1 MAVIRIRAN
10 VCLRLVRKRLADIKF
25 ISASF
30 CLAALQAPWY
40 CYNFNSHTMITISTF
55 DLDTLR
61 LIKQIHSLK
70 KLERISEKFFL
81 SLYGKVK
88 AHCRKTEEI
97 KLGREYNLLMHFV
110 KFMKETY
117 PQDQRAK
124 RDYYFRE
131 YILPDFEEIFTKYV
145 GTTVKVVV

>member
-1 MAVIRIRAN
+1 
-10 VCLRLVRKRLADIKF
+10 
-25 ISASF
+25 
-30 CLAALQAPWY
+30 
-40 CYNFNSHTMITISTF
+40 MITISTF

-70 KLERISEKFFL
+70 KLERINEKFFL

-97 KLGREYNLLMHFV
+97 MLAREYNLLMHFV

-131 YILPDFEEIFTKYV
+131 YILPDFEDVFTKYV